1 MPKIKTKPRLTRKK
15 ETAVFV
21 IYPNNLTSDENKV
34 MIKGRIFETGSLPDL
49 ARIQRNPTGE
59 PKGRK
64 LWETRGPF
72 TIPEAKKK
80 VIKAANRQKKAGRQ
94 LRVIRG
100 F

>member
-1 MPKIKTKPRLTRKK
+1 MPKIKKKPNLTRKK

-21 IYPNNLTSDENKV
+21 IYPNNLTSDKSKV
-34 MIKGRIFETGSLPDL
+34 MIRGRVFETGSLPNL
-49 ARIQRNPTGE
+49 KSIQTNPE
-59 PKGRK
+59 K
-64 LWETRGPF
+64 LIKWQTRGPF

-80 VIKAANRQKKAGRQ
+80 VIAAANRQKKAGRQ